1 MVINGERGKGIQ
13 WENGR
18 LLPTNGEGEKKKKNG
33 KKEREGKGNEKEKN
47 NLVKNFTHAFLHFCM
62 L

>member
-1 MVINGERGKGIQ
+1 MEK
-13 WENGR
+13 
-18 LLPTNGEGEKKKKNG
+18 GEKEFNGKMEGFYPQTEKERRKKNNG